1 MITKLRMK
9 TTYLVYNGSRL
20 NSGAH
25 DVIRNQL
32 FRVCTNLSVALE
44 ESAVRDVHQ
53 DTCRIIEVSAV
64 RCVRHAILCTPV
76 ALEESAVRDVH
87 QDACRIIEV

>member
-44 ESAVRDVHQ
+44 ETTVRDVHQ

-64 RCVRHAILCTPV
+64 RCVRHAILYTSCI
-76 ALEESAVRDVH
+76 R
-87 QDACRIIEV
+87 